1 MINSL
6 LGVLCLEPPSTCF
19 NRRSKPEKETYEK
32 HPKTS
37 SDVKWCQVSKQQ
49 QQQGSCDSKTPRT
62 ATVSRVRFHHLPL
75 IGPVSWGKASKPQ
88 TWARFSGNQ
97 NNEKRFCTFG
107 IWHQTTSWHHLAI
120 KQLYL
125 LGCHRLSALSCSHPL
140 HRSSLGTMSL
150 CSRQHTR
157 TALQSW
163 PHLKFDA
170 GHNLSQNDA
179 IRIHIYRERDT
190 EWYIHILQYM
200 NSNCHLTMP

>member
-1 MINSL
+1 MLKLFKSL
-6 LGVLCLEPPSTCF
+6 CDQFSPRRPMLRTTF
-19 NRRSKPEKETYEK
+19 NMLQPRSKPEKETYEK

-37 SDVKWCQVSKQQ
+37 SDVKWCQVSKRQ

-97 NNEKRFCTFG
+97 NNGKRFCTFG

-140 HRSSLGTMSL
+140 HRSSLGPWAFALANIHELL
-150 CSRQHTR
+150 CSLDLTWSSMRVTICHR
-157 TALQSW
+157 MMPYESYIL
-163 PHLKFDA
+163 HYI
-170 GHNLSQNDA
+170 A
-179 IRIHIYRERDT
+179 IYE
-190 EWYIHILQYM
+190 
-200 NSNCHLTMP
+200 SNCHLTMP